1 MTPTD
6 QSHSDFTGS
15 ERFAPSRRRV
25 LAGVSSGIVGG
36 SVAVGNATA
45 TGSDLLADAD
55 ADTQVVF
62 NDQTTDGTEITVSFI
77 TASFDGFLVI
87 NDEEFGD
94 VVGGPRGRL
103 NVEAGAVYENVTF
116 RPSDAPMAAG
126 DYELTAQL
134 QESNGSDTATATA
147 TVTVEDPPTT
157 HEGVDPQFV
166 EADPQA
172 GFEYPYYLYAPD
184 AVGDTALPV
193 LVEPVNT
200 GTTDDDL
207 AVHRE
212 AAADIL
218 ESGQDLADRIGV
230 PLIVPVFP
238 RPAED
243 PVDWRHY
250 THALDETTLGIDDG
264 PLERVDE
271 QVLRMVE
278 DAQDRVTAVSETYP
292 LRRGENDLA
301 LNGFSAS
308 GNFVDRFTFLHP
320 ERVLSVTAGGLN
332 GMPLLP
338 RESVGG
344 ESLPFH
350 VGIADIE
357 SYTGDSVNL
366 DAVDDVN
373 QFLYMG
379 EDDGNDTIPYD
390 DAWTDDDLRQLALDV
405 YGEDMIEDRFV
416 RSQELYAETGVDA
429 QFRVYR
435 DTGHSP
441 RPAYEDIVAFHRQ
454 SIENEG
460 VSEFGEDLTSD
471 VEIQVAAAEP
481 IAGEDIALEAGS
493 LPFDREANAV
503 TWEFGDGNTAAGTE
517 VTHAFDDP
525 GTYRVV
531 MSVSYGDGTRETAS
545 RSVDVDADP
554 AAEDNDE
561 ETVDDSDDAD
571 EEGSED
577 DSDDADDEGSGDDSD
592 DGTDGEGSEDDSDT
606 GSVSDAPEEADAVD
620 DVPGFGV
627 LSALSGLGGA
637 GYALRRRLTADDE
650 GA

>member
-55 ADTQVVF
+55 ADIQVVF

-264 PLERVDE
+264 PLERIDE

-357 SYTGDSVNL
+357 SYTGDPVDL

-390 DAWTDDDLRQLALDV
+390 DAWTDDDLRQLALNV

-416 RSQELYAETGVDA
+416 RSQELYAEAGVDA

-471 VEIQVAAAEP
+471 VEIRVAPVEP

-545 RSVDVDADP
+545 RSVDVDTDP

-627 LSALSGLGGA
+627 LSALSALGGA

>member
-15 ERFAPSRRRV
+15 ERFALSRRRV

-55 ADTQVVF
+55 ADIQVVF

-264 PLERVDE
+264 PLERIDE

-357 SYTGDSVNL
+357 SYTGDPVDL

-390 DAWTDDDLRQLALDV
+390 DAWTDDDLRQLALNV

-416 RSQELYAETGVDA
+416 RSQELYAEAGVDA

-471 VEIQVAAAEP
+471 VEIRVAPVEP

-545 RSVDVDADP
+545 RSVDVDTDP

-627 LSALSGLGGA
+627 LSALSALGGA

>member
-134 QESNGSDTATATA
+134 QESNGSDSATATA

-264 PLERVDE
+264 PLERIDE

-357 SYTGDSVNL
+357 SYTGDPVDL

-390 DAWTDDDLRQLALDV
+390 DAWTDDDLRQLALNV

-416 RSQELYAETGVDA
+416 RSQELYAEAGVDA

-471 VEIQVAAAEP
+471 VEIRVAPVEP

-531 MSVSYGDGTRETAS
+531 MSVSYGDGTRETTS

-554 AAEDNDE
+554 AAEDSDE
-561 ETVDDSDDAD
+561 ETV
-571 EEGSED
+571 D

-627 LSALSGLGGA
+627 LSALSALGGA